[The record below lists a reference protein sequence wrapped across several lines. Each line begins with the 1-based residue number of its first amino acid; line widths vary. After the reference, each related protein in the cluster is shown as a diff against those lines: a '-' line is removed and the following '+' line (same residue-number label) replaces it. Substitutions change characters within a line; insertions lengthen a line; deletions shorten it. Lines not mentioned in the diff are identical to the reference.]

1 MPKLNFKTKDI
12 KTTKVYK
19 QAVNN
24 IVKEQAVI
32 AEDVYPTIFDCTI
45 KTKTVDRLL
54 VDDSDNDHTIIEHK
68 TNASNRYFCSSS
80 SSFSSYF
87 S

>member
-1 MPKLNFKTKDI
+1 MPILNFKTKAI

-19 QAVNN
+19 QAV
-24 IVKEQAVI
+24 IADKI

-54 VDDSDNDHTIIEHK
+54 VDDSDNGHTIIEHK

-80 SSFSSYF
+80 SSFSSYYD
-87 S
+87 